1 MHNTRLA
8 LWGWLALF
16 TCTGPVLGHE
26 LGAVEVI
33 GHYDHSPGASDAAS
47 QGAVGADALQ
57 SRPLVRPG
65 EALEAIPG
73 LVVTQH
79 SGEGKANQ
87 YFVRGINLDHGTDF
101 ATSING
107 VPINLPTHAHGQGYT
122 DLNVLIPE
130 LVRRIDYRKGPYDAS
145 HGDFASAGSAQFVYR
160 TQIDRPF
167 ADVTVGQFGY
177 RRGVTAASRELGS
190 VRSEGSVGNAG
201 QGLTLLTAFE
211 HTQNNGPWTVPEG
224 LRKNNAQFILS
235 DGSARQG
242 WSLSLSA
249 YAAHW
254 RATDQVPQRLIDAGA
269 TPTGQPFGRFDSLD
283 PSDGASTRRTSLSG
297 MWHRATD
304 LDRIQ
309 IEGYVLSY
317 DLDVFSNFT
326 YSLRRASDQF
336 AQTDHRTVW
345 GGKAQHT
352 WLGEWPSGR
361 DVQHT
366 LGVQWRQDRMQL
378 GLYDAQGGLMQAAVR
393 EDAVLQSSAAVYG
406 ESEVTW
412 FPGWR
417 TVLGA
422 RADQVDARVRQ
433 VAPQANVGSTRAA
446 QVSPKFSLILGPWW
460 QTEFFA
466 NAGRGFHSN
475 DARGTLASAQ
485 VPAQATVPLL
495 VSTRGHEVGLKSQPL
510 PRWQTTLAVWRL
522 EMDSEW
528 VYVGDAGTTQA
539 GRPSRRTGVE
549 WTHHWTPT
557 DRLWFDANLA
567 WTRPRYLDPDPQG
580 AEIVN
585 AVQRVAHLS
594 AAWRAWGPWSGAL
607 TWRYV
612 GAAPLATDNRVRS
625 PASATLNARLQ
636 RSLSRD
642 VDLALDVLNLA
653 NRQNNDIAYLYT
665 SRVVGEP
672 VAGVEGMHVHPALP
686 RTYRV
691 TAKMRF

>member
-1 MHNTRLA
+1 MRNKWLGFI
-8 LWGWLALF
+8 GWFALF
-16 TCTGPVLGHE
+16 SCTWPVLGHE
-26 LGAVEVI
+26 LGAVEII
-33 GHYDHSPGASDAAS
+33 GLDDHSLGASDAAS
-47 QGAVGADALQ
+47 HGSVKADDLQ
-57 SRPLVRPG
+57 SRPLSRPG
-65 EALEAIPG
+65 ESLEAIPG
-73 LVVTQH
+73 MVVTQH

-122 DLNVLIPE
+122 DLNILIPE
-130 LVRRIDYRKGPYDAS
+130 LVRRIDYRKGPYDAT

-177 RRGVTAASRELGS
+177 RRGVTAASHELGQ
-190 VRSEGSVGNAG
+190 GS
-201 QGLTLLTAFE
+201 TLLTALE

-249 YAAHW
+249 YAAQW

-304 LDRIQ
+304 HDRTQ
-309 IEGYVLSY
+309 IDGYMVSY
-317 DLDVFSNFT
+317 DLDLFSNFT

-336 AQTDHRTVW
+336 AQTDRRTVW

-352 WLGEWPSGR
+352 WLDAWSPGR

-393 EDAVLQSSAAVYG
+393 EDAVLQSSAGVFG

-412 FPGWR
+412 SPGWR

-422 RADQVDARVRQ
+422 RVDQVDARVRQ

-485 VPAQATVPLL
+485 VPAQATVPML
-495 VSTRGHEVGLKSQPL
+495 VSTRGHEVGLKSQPW
-510 PRWQTTLAVWRL
+510 PHWQTTLAVWQL
-522 EMDSEW
+522 EMDSEL
-528 VYVGDAGTTQA
+528 VYVGDSGTTQA

-549 WTHHWTPT
+549 WANHWTPN
-557 DRLWFDANLA
+557 DRLWLDANLA

-580 AEIVN
+580 VEIVN

-594 AAWRAWGPWSGAL
+594 AVWRAWGPWSGAL
-607 TWRYV
+607 TWRYI

-625 PASATLNARLQ
+625 AASATLNARLQ
-636 RSLSRD
+636 RRLSNDID
-642 VDLALDVLNLA
+642 VALDVLNLT

-665 SRVVGEP
+665 SRVAGEP
-672 VAGVEGMHVHPALP
+672 VAGVEGLHVHPALP